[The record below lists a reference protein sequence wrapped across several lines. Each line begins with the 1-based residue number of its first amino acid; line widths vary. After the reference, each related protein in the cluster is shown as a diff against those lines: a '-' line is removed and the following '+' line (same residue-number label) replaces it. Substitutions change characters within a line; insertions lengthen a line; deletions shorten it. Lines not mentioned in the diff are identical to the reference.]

1 LAEPIKLLPLNCRPG
16 IRRDGTPDES
26 NYFNDG
32 QWVRFQRGRPRKMGG
47 YRQVANNLS
56 APVRANLVWSRQDL
70 NAIYSFSTTQIEE
83 ILVDANGVGSSII
96 NRTPVGFTPNDNYI
110 WTVDTLYDDAAGSD
124 KTLILAHASQS
135 MTNIDDGVGTE
146 VFYGGAD
153 DVTAFTAIPGL
164 SISGGLFSTAPYMVY
179 YGSDGNVTWTNANE
193 PRNITTGDAGS
204 DRVTGSKVVKGLS
217 VPSGSGPG
225 GLLWSLDSVVQMDY
239 VGGSGIFRF
248 TTLNRKSSL
257 LAQNSI
263 IEYDGGYYWIGID
276 RFMMFDGSVKELPN
290 QMNVNWFFDNLNFA
304 QRQKVWAMKVPR
316 FGEIWWFFPYGTE
329 TECSRAVIYN
339 VKEQTWYDAT
349 SPRSAGFYSQVF
361 RFPVMTNS
369 EVTAC
374 FQFDVTVS
382 SGSFSIGNTITGA
395 GSNTGVVR
403 QTTGSSPVTLTVQP
417 NGASV
422 WVNTEAVTSSS
433 GGIGV
438 VASDPIDADI
448 AATYVHET
456 GTNAV
461 VDDDELAIES
471 YIETSDIG
479 FTSGGPGADENAQGI
494 NSWTRLR
501 RVEPDFV
508 IDGDMTM
515 TVYGQKFAMSPT
527 VTGNTYTFPTSDGK
541 IDTNDQFRQMRIRFT
556 SNTLDG
562 HYEMGRILINLEL
575 GDNRS

>member
-16 IRRDGTPDES
+16 IKRDGTPYES
-26 NYFNDG
+26 NYYNDG

-47 YRQVANNLS
+47 YRQVVNNLS

-70 NAIYSFSTTQIEE
+70 NAIYSFSTSEIEE
-83 ILVDANGVGSSII
+83 VLVDANGVGSSII
-96 NRTPVGFTPNDNYI
+96 NRTPVGFVSDDNYI

-124 KTLILAHASQS
+124 KTLILAHASLS
-135 MTNIDDGVGTE
+135 MSNIDEGTGTE

-164 SISGGLFSTAPYMVY
+164 TISGGLFSTAPYMVY
-179 YGSDGNVTWTNANE
+179 YGSDGNVTWSNANE

-204 DRVTGSKVVKGLS
+204 DRVTGAKVIKGLS

-248 TTLNRKSSL
+248 TTINRKSSV

-316 FGEIWWFFPYGTE
+316 FGEIWWFFPYGEE
-329 TECSRAVIYN
+329 TECSHAVIYN

-349 SPRSAGFYSQVF
+349 SERSAGFYSQVF
-361 RFPVMTNS
+361 RFPVMTS
-369 EVTAC
+369 SVSTLC
-374 FQFDVTVS
+374 TQFDVTVS
-382 SGSFSIGNTITGA
+382 SGSFSIGDTIEGA
-395 GSNTGVVR
+395 TSNTGTIK
-403 QTTGSSPVTLTVQP
+403 QTTGSAPVTLTVQA
-417 NGASV
+417 NSDSV
-422 WVNTEAVTSSS
+422 WVNTEAVTTSS

-438 VASDPIDADI
+438 VASDPVEAYISSA
-448 AATYVHET
+448 YVHEA
-456 GTNAV
+456 GNNAV
-461 VDDDELAIES
+461 IDDDELAIES

-508 IDGDMTM
+508 LDGDMTM

-527 VTGNTYTFPTSDGK
+527 VTGNTYTFPTADGK

-556 SNTLDG
+556 SNALNG

>member
-16 IRRDGTPDES
+16 IKRDGTPYES